1 MFFHGCERYKYPNEN
16 KMVTIVVLN
25 KIHAGINWNIYTL
38 VDTQELYCK
47 CSKENSKKYRR
58 KDMKGKKKREKAFKF
73 Q

>member
-1 MFFHGCERYKYPNEN
+1 
-16 KMVTIVVLN
+16 MVTIVVLN